1 MIKPFCGTNHDA
13 PGDAAVIAPIQGGTQ
28 GLVISNGI
36 APRYSDIDS
45 YAMAAASVDEALRNA
60 VCVGVDLDL
69 IAGLDNFCWP
79 DPIESSKTPDGRYK
93 LAQLV
98 RANRALDDVCRAY
111 RLPCISGKDS
121 MKNDAMMGGE
131 KISVPPTLLFSLLG
145 NHKDVRK
152 AVSSD
157 FKKPG
162 DAIFIVGETHQE
174 LGASELAFML
184 RDEGSGGIGGDVP
197 DIEPERN
204 MKVYRALASSMKSGL
219 VSSAH
224 DCSDGGLAVALAEC
238 CFGADSGASIDISPL
253 QSDCSGLDD
262 WGALFG
268 ESLGRILV
276 SVRPSEK
283 EAFEKSMEGVCCH
296 YLGLV
301 SEGDTISVSRDG
313 QKVLLGSMSE
323 MRDSW
328 KNTLHGGGL

>member
-1 MIKPFCGTNHDA
+1 
-13 PGDAAVIAPIQGGTQ
+13 
-28 GLVISNGI
+28 
-36 APRYSDIDS
+36 
-45 YAMAAASVDEALRNA
+45 
-60 VCVGVDLDL
+60 
-69 IAGLDNFCWP
+69 
-79 DPIESSKTPDGRYK
+79 
-93 LAQLV
+93 
-98 RANRALDDVCRAY
+98 
-111 RLPCISGKDS
+111 

-204 MKVYRALASSMKSGL
+204 MKVYRALASSMKNGL

-238 CFGADSGASIDISPL
+238 CFGADSGL
-253 QSDCSGLDD
+253 
-262 WGALFG
+262 
-268 ESLGRILV
+268 SLI
-276 SVRPSEK
+276 
-283 EAFEKSMEGVCCH
+283 H
-296 YLGLV
+296 
-301 SEGDTISVSRDG
+301 I
-313 QKVLLGSMSE
+313 
-323 MRDSW
+323 
-328 KNTLHGGGL
+328 

>member
-145 NHKDVRK
+145 NHEDVRK

-157 FKKPG
+157 FKTPG
-162 DAIFIVGETHQE
+162 DAIFLVGETHQE

-184 RDEGSGGIGGDVP
+184 RDEGSGGIGAAVP
-197 DIEPERN
+197 QIEPERN
-204 MKVYRALASSMKSGL
+204 MSAYRAL
-219 VSSAH
+219 
-224 DCSDGGLAVALAEC
+224 
-238 CFGADSGASIDISPL
+238 
-253 QSDCSGLDD
+253 
-262 WGALFG
+262 
-268 ESLGRILV
+268 
-276 SVRPSEK
+276 
-283 EAFEKSMEGVCCH
+283 
-296 YLGLV
+296 
-301 SEGDTISVSRDG
+301 TSVSYTH
-313 QKVLLGSMSE
+313 L
-323 MRDSW
+323 
-328 KNTLHGGGL
+328 TLPTKA